1 LPGIGKTAVEFIKT
15 ASNIFMM
22 GFTNTGIL
30 ILFGIWKNCRSS
42 VRNLTVH
49 SVQQTFCKSKTGND
63 VNEVL
68 AS

>member
-15 ASNIFMM
+15 ASNTFMM

-30 ILFGIWKNCRSS
+30 IIFGICKNCRSS
-42 VRNLTVH
+42 VRNLIVH
-49 SVQQTFCKSKTGND
+49 SVQQTFCKSKNGND
-63 VNEVL
+63 VNVLL